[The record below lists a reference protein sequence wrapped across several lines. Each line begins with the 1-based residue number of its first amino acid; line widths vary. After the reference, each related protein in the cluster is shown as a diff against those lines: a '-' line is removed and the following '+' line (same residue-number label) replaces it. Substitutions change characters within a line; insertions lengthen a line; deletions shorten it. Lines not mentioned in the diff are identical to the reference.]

1 MASIDFYISTGS
13 DYNLMGAGSGLGF
26 YGSAGFG
33 ASVAVGAYQG
43 STFVTDGTGSV
54 QGPQAQNV
62 TWLNAGSG
70 TLAGGSGIGLKA
82 IPNYQ
87 STVNM
92 RFTNASAVKAQTVRV
107 RAYDRSSINN
117 NPSGVTF
124 KAAEIIHPSPTQGP
138 GGSGDD
144 QWVTPKGSGTILSL
158 ANSPG
163 TSGAW
168 AGDGVAVISTRTD
181 TRHDW
186 YLALSA
192 SPDTIGSKTQFGLYA
207 SLEYL

>member
-26 YGSAGFG
+26 YGSSGFG

-43 STFVTDGTGSV
+43 STFVTDGTGAT

-62 TWLNAGSG
+62 TYLNTGSG
-70 TLAGGSGIGLKA
+70 TLAGGSGVGLKA

-92 RFTNASAVKAQTVRV
+92 RFTHTTAVKAQTVRV
-107 RAYDRSSINN
+107 RGYDRSGINN

-124 KAAEIIHPSPTQGP
+124 KAAEIIHPASVQGP
-138 GGSGDD
+138 TGSGDD
-144 QWVTPKGSGTILSL
+144 TWVTPAGSGTILSL

-163 TSGAW
+163 ASGLW
-168 AGDGVAVISTRTD
+168 AGDGVGTVSTRKA

-186 YLALSA
+186 YMALSA